1 MQEEEACNLKTPT
14 EICIQKIKGIP
25 GNMKGVSAPKKHILA
40 FEKIQIVM
48 NKETERANDAEE
60 RSAILLDKVSA
71 QEKLLLSLEEK
82 MNAMAKKNNTV
93 S

>member
-1 MQEEEACNLKTPT
+1 
-14 EICIQKIKGIP
+14 
-25 GNMKGVSAPKKHILA
+25 
-40 FEKIQIVM
+40 M

-82 MNAMAKKNNTV
+82 MNAMAKKIAQLASSQSGQNV
-93 S
+93 SARFTFYCASLKR